1 MIDLHTHSIFSDGE
15 LIPYELV
22 RRAEEKGYRFIAI
35 TDHLDFSNMDFVI
48 PRIVRVA
55 DKINKE
61 ERGIK
66 VIPGC
71 ELTHISPCYFKEA
84 VKEARKL
91 GAKIVVAHGE
101 TPVEP
106 VSEGTN
112 TAAILAGV
120 DILAHPGLITDKDAG
135 LAAKKGVFLEITARG
150 GHNITNGHVAKVAI
164 SAKANVIVNTDAHA
178 PRDLIDKKFASVVA
192 RGAGLTEEMFFS
204 FYKRLECWLSS
215 LLLK

>member
-22 RRAEEKGYRFIAI
+22 RRAEEKGYRVIAI

-48 PRIVRVA
+48 PRIVKVA
-55 DKINKE
+55 KKINSEDRK
-61 ERGIK
+61 IK

-71 ELTHISPCYFKEA
+71 ELTHIHPSSFKEA
-84 VKEARKL
+84 VTEARRL

-106 VSEGTN
+106 VAKGTN
-112 TAAILAGV
+112 LAAIMAGV
-120 DILAHPGLITDKDAG
+120 DILAHPGLITEEEAE

-150 GHNITNGHVAKVAI
+150 GHNITNGHVVRTALM
-164 SAKANVIVNTDAHA
+164 AKAMLTVNTDAHA
-178 PRDLIDKKFASVVA
+178 PKDLITKEFAKVVA
-192 RGAGLTEEMFFS
+192 IGAGLTEDKFS
-204 FYKRLECWLSS
+204 KCYKRLEEWIKT
-215 LLLK
+215 LL